1 MTINAMK
8 KIIRE
13 KLASL
18 DMDNKLTAKTVGFMD
33 LARANMV
40 FVKVHDWKPNPVA
53 NDLELL
59 ARTNGFRIEFV
70 S

>member
-8 KIIRE
+8 RIIRD
-13 KLASL
+13 KLASFG
-18 DMDNKLTAKTVGFMD
+18 MDNKLTAKTVSFVD

-40 FVKVHDWKPNPVA
+40 FVKVHGWKPNPVA
-53 NDLELL
+53 NDLEGL